1 MSAPAYSAADFLQAL
16 QSLLPRGAAWPRDP
30 DSVQTQVLLGLVQ
43 TNARLVARA
52 NNLLAESNPIS
63 TTELLPEWESTL
75 DLPDPLLGQLPT
87 IQARRGVVVSKF
99 SNSGG
104 QSAAY
109 FINQAAQMGYTI
121 TINNNAPFRVGQS
134 YVGQPLGLQDWFFT
148 WSINSPSNA
157 VHHFSVGQSAVGEP
171 LNYWSNLALATEMN
185 EISPAHTILNVNYQ

>member
-43 TNARLVARA
+43 TNARLVTRA

-75 DLPDPLLGQLPT
+75 DLPDPILGQLPT